1 MLQSLQATTTEPH
14 AATTEACMPEAC
26 APQQEK
32 PPPQKAWTPQR
43 SVAPAHLWR
52 KPECN
57 NEVHHSQKI
66 K

>member
-14 AATTEACMPEAC
+14 AATTEACMPGAC

-32 PPPQKAWTPQR
+32 PQQKAWTPQR